1 MFNAVIPLGLPVRAP
16 YILKGMIVIAASALY
31 LSGSSER
38 I

>member
-16 YILKGMIVIAASALY
+16 YILKGVIAVSALY
-31 LSGSSER
+31 LSGSGER